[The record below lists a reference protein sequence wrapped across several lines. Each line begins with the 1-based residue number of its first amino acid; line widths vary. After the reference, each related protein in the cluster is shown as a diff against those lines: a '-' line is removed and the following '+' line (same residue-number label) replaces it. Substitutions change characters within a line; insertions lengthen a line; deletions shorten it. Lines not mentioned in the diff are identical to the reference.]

1 MTPRQAH
8 RTCQRAFTL
17 AELLAVVV
25 IIGVLAT
32 LATAGYRK
40 YVLSSRSAEAVHMIG
55 SIEAA
60 QESYRAET
68 FSYLDVT
75 SGALKED
82 TNLYPQGETPS
93 GGRKWAWENS
103 THPDAPKWFRLGIH
117 TNEAVR
123 FGYACRAGSGQVA
136 SYADPGIDG
145 ELNWPTSTGPWYVV
159 RAVADHDPGGKKA
172 TFVGSSF
179 TSEIYSENEDD

>member
-1 MTPRQAH
+1 MTLRQTS
-8 RTCQRAFTL
+8 RTCLRAFTL

-25 IIGVLAT
+25 IIGILAT

-40 YVLSSRSAEAVHMIG
+40 YILSSRSAEAVHMIG

-60 QESYRAET
+60 QEVYRDET
-68 FSYLDVT
+68 FTYLDVS
-75 SGALKED
+75 SGALKD
-82 TNLYPQGETPS
+82 DASLYPQGTTPTS
-93 GGRKWAWENS
+93 GKKWAWDNS
-103 THPDAPKWFRLGIH
+103 DHPDYVKWFRLGIH

-136 SYADPGIDG
+136 QYADPDV
-145 ELNWPTSTGPWYVV
+145 EKPMNWPDSTGPWYVV

-179 TSEIYSENEDD
+179 TSAIYSENEDD